1 MPRSLDAVGRTFE
14 SAGIV
19 LIGDNGGG
27 RGVRFSVPTEETAAS
42 VETGD
47 NE

>member
-1 MPRSLDAVGRTFE
+1 MPRSLDAIRRAFE
-14 SAGIV
+14 AAGIV

>member
-1 MPRSLDAVGRTFE
+1 MPRSLDAIRPAFE
-14 SAGIV
+14 VAGIV
-19 LIGDNGGG
+19 LIADNGGG
-27 RGVRFSVPTEETAAS
+27 RGVRFSVPTEETAVS